1 MKASLQLK
9 ASQHLAMTPQLQQS
23 IRLLQLSSVELQQE
37 VAQALAENPMLERE
51 EGEENE
57 EGSESGG
64 VASTAPET
72 STLEGG
78 PSGEPDRQGEFD
90 ASPGATHDT
99 TLGVTNGDEITDTAT
114 ALAADHRIDIDDG
127 PYDDGGG
134 PGGSS
139 GHDEDFEHEQADT
152 AGITLRE
159 HLLVQA
165 GLQRISW
172 RELALLRILI
182 EALDERGYLSSPLSE
197 VLTTLPDEE
206 TVTLDEL
213 DVALTRLQEF
223 DPPGVG
229 ARSLEE
235 CLLLQLRD
243 LHDAAAPLARRLVA
257 EYLPLLA
264 QRDFTQLRRKT
275 GANDD
280 ALRDA
285 HHLIRSLNPHP
296 GDAFLDDAS
305 PYIIPDVLVRRISP
319 RADRASSAGTTDT
332 RWQAVIN
339 PDALPRLKINRLYAD
354 LLRRSGDNGN
364 KLTGQLQE
372 ARWLIKNIQQ
382 RFETIERVA
391 QAIVNEQAEFFE
403 KGELAMRPLV
413 LREIADQLGLHES
426 TISRVT
432 SQKFMATPRGVLEFK
447 YFFGSYVGTDDGGA
461 ASATAIKAR
470 IRQLVAGENPKKPL
484 SDQQICDEFA
494 SGGIVVARRTIAK
507 YREAMGIPT
516 ASLRKTL

>member
-37 VAQALAENPMLERE
+37 VAQALAENPMLERD
-51 EGEENE
+51 EGEE
-57 EGSESGG
+57 SE
-64 VASTAPET
+64 
-72 STLEGG
+72 
-78 PSGEPDRQGEFD
+78 D
-90 ASPGATHDT
+90 ASDTFDTPTIRDEPGAT
-99 TLGVTNGDEITDTAT
+99 GGDELTDTAT
-114 ALAADHRIDIDDG
+114 ALEADNAIDLDESPYDYGSASSGGSGIDDG
-127 PYDDGGG
+127 
-134 PGGSS
+134 
-139 GHDEDFEHEQADT
+139 FEHEQADT

-159 HLLVQA
+159 HLLAQA
-165 GLQRISW
+165 GLLRISW

-182 EALDERGYLSSPLSE
+182 EALNEHGYLSSPLSE

-206 TVTLDEL
+206 AVTLDEL
-213 DVALTRLQEF
+213 NVALTRLQEL

-235 CLLLQLRD
+235 CLRLQL
-243 LHDAAAPLARRLVA
+243 HDSSDPAASLARRLVA
-257 EYLPLLA
+257 DYLPLLA
-264 QRDFTQLRRKT
+264 QRDFSQLRRKT
-275 GANDD
+275 GADDD
-280 ALRDA
+280 ALREA
-285 HHLIRSLNPHP
+285 QTLIRSLHPHP
-296 GDAFLDDAS
+296 GDTFLDDAS
-305 PYIIPDVLVRRISP
+305 PYIIPDVLVRRVSVK
-319 RADRASSAGTTDT
+319 ADNAPGTRLAGS
-332 RWQAVIN
+332 RWQAIIN
-339 PDALPRLKINRLYAD
+339 PDALPRLRINRLYSD
-354 LLRRSGDNGN
+354 LLNRSGDQGG
-364 KLTGQLQE
+364 LAAQLQE

-413 LREIADQLGLHES
+413 LREIADRLGLHES

-447 YFFGSYVGTDDGGA
+447 YFFGSHVGTDDGGA

-470 IRQLVAGENPKKPL
+470 IRQLVAGENPQKPL
-484 SDQQICDEFA
+484 SDQQICHEFGT
-494 SGGIVVARRTIAK
+494 GGIVVARRTIAK